1 MRGHMNNHHVIHYE
15 SHGDKDGND
24 VNMMVIKMMIV
35 TPKGVRIARWLG
47 QNTNKSFGILS
58 VGILIVDI
66 LSEHSPQKACVLPG
80 GWDSRQ
86 RCPRSRDKLLLG
98 LPDYN

>member
-1 MRGHMNNHHVIHYE
+1 MLFIHYE

-35 TPKGVRIARWLG
+35 TPKCVRIAGWLG
-47 QNTNKSFGILS
+47 QNTNQSFGILS
-58 VGILIVDI
+58 VGILFVDI
-66 LSEHSPQKACVLPG
+66 LSDHSPQKACELPS

-86 RCPRSRDKLLLG
+86 RCRRSQDKLLLG
-98 LPDYN
+98 LPDYD

>member
-35 TPKGVRIARWLG
+35 TPKCVRIARWLG
-47 QNTNKSFGILS
+47 QNTN
-58 VGILIVDI
+58 
-66 LSEHSPQKACVLPG
+66 
-80 GWDSRQ
+80 
-86 RCPRSRDKLLLG
+86 
-98 LPDYN
+98 

>member
-1 MRGHMNNHHVIHYE
+1 MSGHMNTHYVIHYE
-15 SHGDKDGND
+15 NHGDD

-35 TPKGVRIARWLG
+35 TPKCVRIARWLG

-66 LSEHSPQKACVLPG
+66 LSEHSPQKACELPS